1 MSSKGEPSHRYNHLT
16 NSKMLNNQQWAAAIE
31 IVEQKFIKG
40 SLREIILKL
49 KKLNLTSGVSI
60 WGTAKI
66 RKNLSNRSYQ

>member
-16 NSKMLNNQQWAAAIE
+16 NNKMLNNQQWAAAIE